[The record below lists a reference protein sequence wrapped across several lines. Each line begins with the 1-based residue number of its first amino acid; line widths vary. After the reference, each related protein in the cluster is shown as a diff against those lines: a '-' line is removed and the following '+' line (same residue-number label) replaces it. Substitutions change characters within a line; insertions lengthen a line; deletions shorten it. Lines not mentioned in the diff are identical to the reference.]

1 MKKSL
6 FSLLILSTL
15 SLSTQAI
22 ARHVSVD
29 SKNITIQG
37 RIVKKDAPTC
47 QVQPVSTVKLPNA
60 QIDTFSTTPF
70 AYLSINFTDCD
81 KPKGNKKVK
90 VVFKPQADS
99 YLTNTHKGPDATNAR
114 VALLDYSKKELIPL
128 NANQDERTF
137 SLDYLSDYSIG
148 ASMIFLLKYEGPGGS
163 DEVTEGVFSST
174 LSFDAYV
181 TDDIVEVSDGRET
194 MQSDADGGESMQSN
208 ADEGFPA
215 AVLLS
220 GAGFE
225 NVRFDDE

>member
-1 MKKSL
+1 MDFRMKKSL

-22 ARHVSVD
+22 ARHVTLD
-29 SKNITIQG
+29 AKDITIQG
-37 RIVKKDAPTC
+37 RVVKKDAPTC

-60 QIDTFSTTPF
+60 EIDTFSKTPF
-70 AYLSINFTDCD
+70 AYFSINFTDCD

-114 VALLDYSKKELIPL
+114 VALLDYSKNEPIPL

-137 SLDYLSDYSIG
+137 SSDYLSDYSIG

-163 DEVTEGVFSST
+163 DKVTEGVFSST

-181 TDDIVEVSDGRET
+181 TDDI
-194 MQSDADGGESMQSN
+194 Q
-208 ADEGFPA
+208 
-215 AVLLS
+215 
-220 GAGFE
+220 
-225 NVRFDDE
+225 

>member
-22 ARHVSVD
+22 ARHVTLD
-29 SKNITIQG
+29 AKDITIQG
-37 RIVKKDAPTC
+37 RVVKKDAPTC
-47 QVQPVSTVKLPNA
+47 QVQPVGTVKLPNA
-60 QIDTFSTTPF
+60 EIDAFSNTPF
-70 AYLSINFTDCD
+70 AYFSINFTDCD
-81 KPKGNKKVK
+81 KLKGNKKVK

-114 VALLDYSKKELIPL
+114 VALLDYSKNEPIPL
-128 NANQDERTF
+128 NGNQNERTF
-137 SLDYLSDYSIG
+137 SSDYLSDYSIG
-148 ASMIFLLKYEGPGGS
+148 ASIMFSLKYEGPGGS
-163 DEVTEGVFSST
+163 DKVTEGVFSST

-181 TDDIVEVSDGRET
+181 TDDIVEVS
-194 MQSDADGGESMQSN
+194 DGGESMQSN

>member
-22 ARHVSVD
+22 ARHVTLD
-29 SKNITIQG
+29 AKDITIQG
-37 RIVKKDAPTC
+37 RVVKKDAPTC
-47 QVQPVSTVKLPNA
+47 QVQPVGTVKLPNA
-60 QIDTFSTTPF
+60 EIDALSTPF
-70 AYLSINFTDCD
+70 AYFSINFTDCD

-99 YLTNTHKGPDATNAR
+99 YLTNTNKGADATNAR
-114 VALLDYSKKELIPL
+114 VALLDYSKNEPIPL
-128 NANQDERTF
+128 NGNQNERTF
-137 SLDYLSDYSIG
+137 SSDYISDYSIG
-148 ASMIFLLKYEGPGGS
+148 ASIMFLLKYEGPGGS
-163 DEVTEGVFSST
+163 DKVTEGVFSST

-208 ADEGFPA
+208 ADE
-215 AVLLS
+215 
-220 GAGFE
+220 
-225 NVRFDDE
+225 D